1 MPYGID
7 QSVFKNGG
15 YCKSIIGN
23 LPVKGTILE
32 LRDKEEKLKRFD
44 WLIRRSKQEDLPSQ
58 SCLKQIND
66 IYCHH
71 YFQRCY
77 IDFTVQ
83 RVCREAC
90 EKLKSEHCELEFEKA
105 DHLNRDGTH
114 TFHIIDCT
122 DLPSRK
128 GTGICYEP
136 ANRTEG

>member
-1 MPYGID
+1 M
-7 QSVFKNGG
+7 
-15 YCKSIIGN
+15 
-23 LPVKGTILE
+23 E
-32 LRDKEEKLKRFD
+32 LQDKEEKLKRFGRF
-44 WLIRRSKQEDLPSQ
+44 IGHSEQEDRPRQ

-90 EKLKSEHCELEFEKA
+90 EKLKSEHCELEFEMA
-105 DHLNRDGTH
+105 DHLNRYGTH

-128 GTGICYEP
+128 GTGICYDP

>member
-1 MPYGID
+1 M
-7 QSVFKNGG
+7 
-15 YCKSIIGN
+15 
-23 LPVKGTILE
+23 LVKGTILE
-32 LRDKEEKLKRFD
+32 LWDKEKKLKRFD
-44 WLIRRSKQEDLPSQ
+44 SFVRESKQQNLTAVRQ
-58 SCLKQIND
+58 SCLKQIED

-90 EKLKSEHCELEFEKA
+90 EKLKSEHCEPEFEKA

-136 ANRTEG
+136 TNRTEG

>member
-1 MPYGID
+1 M
-7 QSVFKNGG
+7 
-15 YCKSIIGN
+15 
-23 LPVKGTILE
+23 LVKGTILE
-32 LRDKEEKLKRFD
+32 LRDKEKKLKKFD
-44 WLIRRSKQEDLPSQ
+44 SFVRKSQQENLPAARQ
-58 SCLKQIND
+58 SCLKQIDD

-90 EKLKSEHCELEFEKA
+90 EKLKSEHCEPEFEKA
-105 DHLNRDGTH
+105 DDLNRNGTH